1 MHIIMNVPEEAFQ
14 TPKTAEQ
21 IEAEIRQAAASF
33 WLARGEITAERAATI
48 ARGGKE
54 KAQGFK
60 EFLLSMPNVGD
71 DADFERP
78 LDYGR
83 PVVEFD

>member
-1 MHIIMNVPEEAFQ
+1 MPDDAFQ
-14 TPKTAEQ
+14 TPKTPEQ
-21 IEAEIRQAAASF
+21 IAEEIRQAAAF
-33 WLARGEITAERAATI
+33 YWLARGEITAHGAETI
-48 ARGGKE
+48 ARGEQE
-54 KAQGFK
+54 KPQGFK

-83 PVVEFD
+83 PVIEWDT